1 MNDFSK
7 GMLQRV
13 GLAQA
18 LLNRPALV
26 FLDEPTSGLDPVGRR
41 LVRDVIRDV
50 SAEGTSV
57 FLNSH
62 LLSEIEVTC
71 DRVAFIQHGE
81 VVRVL
86 GLATLS
92 NDQTSVTIRVSNLT
106 SESLNGLSQ
115 WGREIQ
121 MDGEL
126 VHMIVASDT
135 VLPEVTRYLVS
146 QKAEVYSIT
155 PNRMSLEDIFI
166 ETVGK
171 DGGL

>member
-1 MNDFSK
+1 
-7 GMLQRV
+7 
-13 GLAQA
+13 
-18 LLNRPALV
+18 LV

-41 LVRDVIRDV
+41 LVRDIIHEVC
-50 SAEGTSV
+50 AQGTSV

-71 DRVAFIQHGE
+71 DRVAFIRHGE

-86 GLATLS
+86 DLKTLET
-92 NDQTSVTIRVSNLT
+92 DQTSLTIRVSHL
-106 SESLNGLSQ
+106 SAESLAGLSQ
-115 WGREIQ
+115 WGKDIQ
-121 MDGEL
+121 LDGDHISM
-126 VHMIVASDT
+126 VIQNDA
-135 VLPEVTRYLVS
+135 VLPEITRYLVA
-146 QKAEVYSIT
+146 QKGEVYAIT